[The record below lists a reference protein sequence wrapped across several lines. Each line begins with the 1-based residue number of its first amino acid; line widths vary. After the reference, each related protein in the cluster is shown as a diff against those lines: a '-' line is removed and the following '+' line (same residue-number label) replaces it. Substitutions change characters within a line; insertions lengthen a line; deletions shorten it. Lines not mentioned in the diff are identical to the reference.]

1 MTTAAP
7 ESTPPSRN
15 LFQKLGSNLFLGILV
30 TALSVFTAAT
40 NYATYQ
46 IGSTVS
52 NSETEGAKLLANS
65 NTEYVRSTQFIIQD
79 YTMYDGYYVT
89 LDVDDFAAEYYQS
102 NFSPELQASFDREA
116 VFDDQYYDEMYAYS
130 DDLFDQAFDEFDK
143 ANAAEERETVFQ
155 LAMLLAAVGLAFAA
169 YASLLDDD
177 NKMRPLFALMS
188 FAMLALSVMQALAA
202 LVA

>member
-7 ESTPPSRN
+7 ESKPPSRN
-15 LFQKLGSNLFLGILV
+15 LFQKLGSNLFLGFLV

-46 IGSTVS
+46 ISGTASGF
-52 NSETEGAKLLANS
+52 ETEGDRLLANS
-65 NTEYVRSTQFIIQD
+65 NIEYVRATQFILQD
-79 YTMYDGYYVT
+79 YTMYDGFYVQT
-89 LDVDDFAAEYYQS
+89 GVDDFAAEYYQS
-102 NFSPELQASFDREA
+102 NFSPELQASYDRDDA
-116 VFDDQYYDEMYAYS
+116 FDDQYYDEMYAYS
-130 DDLFDQAFDEFDK
+130 DDLFDQAFENFDA
-143 ANAAEERETVFQ
+143 ANAASEREAVFQ

-169 YASLLDDD
+169 YASLLDDE

-188 FAMLALSVMQALAA
+188 FIMLVFSVIQA